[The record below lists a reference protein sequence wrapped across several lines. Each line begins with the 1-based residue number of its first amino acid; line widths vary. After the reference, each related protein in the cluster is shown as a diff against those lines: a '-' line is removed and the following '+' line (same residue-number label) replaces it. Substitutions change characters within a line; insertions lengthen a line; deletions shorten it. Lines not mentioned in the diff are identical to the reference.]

1 MVWISLGSSLFDSKW
16 LKKMDWGKSDL
27 VPVTKRFELA
37 GYYCIF
43 EPQLPHLSVSHGDIT
58 TTSYTQIIGT
68 STKKK
73 QKKVRDI
80 N

>member
-1 MVWISLGSSLFDSKW
+1 MGSSLFDSKW
-16 LKKMDWGKSDL
+16 PKKMDWGKSDL
-27 VPVTKRFELA
+27 VPVTERFELA
-37 GYYCIF
+37 GYYCRF
-43 EPQLPHLSVSHGDIT
+43 EPQLPHLSVTHGDIT

-73 QKKVRDI
+73 QKKVQDI

>member
-1 MVWISLGSSLFDSKW
+1 MGSSLFDSKW

-27 VPVTKRFELA
+27 VPVTERFELA

-43 EPQLPHLSVSHGDIT
+43 EPQLPYLSVSYGDIT

-68 STKKK
+68 SKKK
-73 QKKVRDI
+73 TEKDTRHKLSY
-80 N
+80 

>member
-1 MVWISLGSSLFDSKW
+1 MGSSLFDSKW

-27 VPVTKRFELA
+27 VPVTERFELA

-43 EPQLPHLSVSHGDIT
+43 EPQLPHLSVSYGDIT
-58 TTSYTQIIGT
+58 TTSYTQI
-68 STKKK
+68 
-73 QKKVRDI
+73 

>member
-1 MVWISLGSSLFDSKW
+1 MVWISMGSSLFDSKW

-27 VPVTKRFELA
+27 VPVTERFELA
-37 GYYCIF
+37 GYYSIF

-68 STKKK
+68 GTKKNRK
-73 QKKVRDI
+73 RYET
-80 N
+80 

>member
-1 MVWISLGSSLFDSKW
+1 
-16 LKKMDWGKSDL
+16 MDWGKSDL
-27 VPVTKRFELA
+27 VPVTERFELA